1 MYFAVCVDVRL
12 TRKSMSLSIVD
23 VRLSFLSMRLVFYSF
38 FLLLSEKEHTYRKD
52 GELWTQPDVLSVE
65 PMVKEGGWTLAAE
78 DPNLF
83 LDSKLDLKARR
94 EWPDEPYPQPA
105 VPVAPT
111 GDTPF
116 YKESDMAEFLK
127 IHHQYTQLILGMGVD
142 PCAKF
147 QESKVINILAKIKAK
162 DLECPV
168 CAKVYKSTSRM
179 RQHVALKHLGK
190 TPYQCGTCK
199 KYYVNQQSLT
209 AHGSTHDSNKNPHK
223 CNVCSK
229 AFPTE
234 AQLRS
239 HNPVHGEPMYICQYA
254 NCGRKY
260 KWLKGKKEH
269 EEKCKKNP
277 DAKPK
282 YGCDLC
288 DRRYWDKRS
297 LDRHV
302 SEDHTEGVVRLPCP
316 SCSKTF
322 KNKNS
327 LAKHKKNVHDKK
339 KAVASK
345 SSKDPEEE
353 EEEDTTEE
361 ENDD

>member
-1 MYFAVCVDVRL
+1 MYFTVLCGRAASTQIREPIDRRREATIRVRAANVL
-12 TRKSMSLSIVD
+12 
-23 VRLSFLSMRLVFYSF
+23 LVFPIF
-38 FLLLSEKEHTYRKD
+38 PGKEHTYRRA
-52 GELWTQPDVLSVE
+52 GEIWTQPDVLAVE

-105 VPVAPT
+105 VPAAPT

-116 YKESDMAEFLK
+116 YKEAEMAEFLK

-147 QESKVINILAKIKAK
+147 QESKVINILARIKAK

-190 TPYQCGTCK
+190 TPYQCDTCK

-209 AHGSTHDSNKNPHK
+209 AHGSTHDASKNPHK

-229 AFPTE
+229 AFPTQ

-239 HNPVHGEPMYICQYA
+239 HKPVHGEPMYICQYA

-269 EEKCKKNP
+269 EEKCKMNP
-277 DAKPK
+277 AAEPK
-282 YGCDLC
+282 YECDLC
-288 DRRYWDKRS
+288 NRKYWDKRS

-302 SEDHTEGVVRLPCP
+302 AEDHTEGVARLPCP
-316 SCSKTF
+316 SCSKSF
-322 KNKNS
+322 KNKDS

-339 KAVASK
+339 KAGK
-345 SSKDPEEE
+345 TSKDPEEE
-353 EEEDTTEE
+353 EEEEE
-361 ENDD
+361 MEGDEEKDD

>member
-1 MYFAVCVDVRL
+1 MC
-12 TRKSMSLSIVD
+12 
-23 VRLSFLSMRLVFYSF
+23 
-38 FLLLSEKEHTYRKD
+38 
-52 GELWTQPDVLSVE
+52 WSVE

-147 QESKVINILAKIKAK
+147 QESKVINILARIKAK

-190 TPYQCGTCK
+190 TPYQCDTCK
-199 KYYVNQQSLT
+199 EV
-209 AHGSTHDSNKNPHK
+209 
-223 CNVCSK
+223 
-229 AFPTE
+229 
-234 AQLRS
+234 
-239 HNPVHGEPMYICQYA
+239 
-254 NCGRKY
+254 
-260 KWLKGKKEH
+260 
-269 EEKCKKNP
+269 
-277 DAKPK
+277 
-282 YGCDLC
+282 LC
-288 DRRYWDKRS
+288 
-297 LDRHV
+297 
-302 SEDHTEGVVRLPCP
+302 
-316 SCSKTF
+316 
-322 KNKNS
+322 
-327 LAKHKKNVHDKK
+327 
-339 KAVASK
+339 
-345 SSKDPEEE
+345 
-353 EEEDTTEE
+353 
-361 ENDD
+361 